1 MIKVR
6 GFEAPAAKIPPR
18 IAPGRPAR
26 PFFSAPK
33 RLAGSRPGAPS
44 ALRYASAGRSEA
56 RHPLPTYPARG
67 PGPTF
72 ATGGGSSGKRSQDV
86 EDLGA
91 VLESLFC
98 IAPNKNLRARGQAGR
113 CQPCGIPIEASC
125 AARAR
130 GAEAYHQLGALI
142 LASSRDRCLRWL
154 QHCAARP
161 ALPTHCHTCTSRQG
175 FRAARRAGRAGEAY
189 RHSDDGVDRLSHRH
203 GAGRPGVKS
212 RVPP

>member
-1 MIKVR
+1 MREQRKQTHNKITQQAVTFEWFSSVSFMI
-6 GFEAPAAKIPPR
+6 GAQYLCWMYSHSPATQSP
-18 IAPGRPAR
+18 
-26 PFFSAPK
+26 
-33 RLAGSRPGAPS
+33 
-44 ALRYASAGRSEA
+44 
-56 RHPLPTYPARG
+56 
-67 PGPTF
+67 
-72 ATGGGSSGKRSQDV
+72 DV
-86 EDLGA
+86 KDLGA

-98 IAPNKNLRARGQAGR
+98 IAPNKNLRARGQAAR

-130 GAEAYHQLGALI
+130 GGEAYLRLGALI

-189 RHSDDGVDRLSHRH
+189 RHSDDGVDRLNHRH
-203 GAGRPGVKS
+203 GWKTAGRK
-212 RVPP
+212 

>member
-6 GFEAPAAKIPPR
+6 GFEAPAAKPPPR
-18 IAPGRPAR
+18 IAPVHAAR

-33 RLAGSRPGAPS
+33 IGSPGAGPECPQRS
-44 ALRYASAGRSEA
+44 AMRRPADLRRGI
-56 RHPLPTYPARG
+56 PCQPTQLGA
-67 PGPTF
+67 PGPLLLQ
-72 ATGGGSSGKRSQDV
+72 AAAPRASDSEMSRILALSSNPYCS
-86 EDLGA
+86 
-91 VLESLFC
+91 

-130 GAEAYHQLGALI
+130 GGEAYQQLGALI
-142 LASSRDRCLRWL
+142 LAPLEIAVSGWLR
-154 QHCAARP
+154 HCAARP

-189 RHSDDGVDRLSHRH
+189 RHSDDGVDRLNHRH
-203 GAGRPGVKS
+203 GR
-212 RVPP
+212 

>member
-1 MIKVR
+1 MSIKIPKKCAPSPVSDKGQGVR
-6 GFEAPAAKIPPR
+6 SSGCQTPPPR

-26 PFFSAPK
+26 PFFSAPN

-72 ATGGGSSGKRSQDV
+72 ATGGGSSGKRYRNV

-98 IAPNKNLRARGQAGR
+98 IAPNKNLRAREQAGR

-130 GAEAYHQLGALI
+130 GGEAYHQLGALI
-142 LASSRDRCLRWL
+142 LASSRDRCQRLAAALR
-154 QHCAARP
+154 
-161 ALPTHCHTCTSRQG
+161 CTAST
-175 FRAARRAGRAGEAY
+175 AHA
-189 RHSDDGVDRLSHRH
+189 LSHLHEQARFQGSATR
-203 GAGRPGVKS
+203 GARG
-212 RVPP
+212 